1 MVYDMEQNQFPLDL
15 DNVHSVVEVG
25 QVCVFSIFLTFIST
39 HTQTDRVLDKT

>member
-25 QVCVFSIFLTFIST
+25 QVCVLHISDFYINT
-39 HTQTDRVLDKT
+39 HPDRQSFR